1 MTDQPDQTQP
11 DQTKDEP
18 TVPPQD
24 QKAQPPRRKIQTQ
37 LSQIKKQVEGA
48 KISAQNTYKQAL
60 NKATETVDNFD
71 TWAVDRVNENLDKV
85 AETVDRS
92 RIEAQAKLQKSLK
105 QTQSTIQ
112 QKAKNTSDRLK
123 NVAQNVAQS
132 ALKKFKG

>member
-1 MTDQPDQTQP
+1 MTDQPDR
-11 DQTKDEP
+11 TKDDSVEP
-18 TVPPQD
+18 KA
-24 QKAQPPRRKIQTQ
+24 QKDQPPRQKIQIQ
-37 LSQIKKQVEGA
+37 LSQIKKQVEVA

-60 NKATETVDNFD
+60 NKATETVDRID

-92 RIEAQAKLQKSLK
+92 RLETQEKLQKSLK

-112 QKAKNTSDRLK
+112 QKAKNTGDRLK
-123 NVAQNVAQS
+123 NVAQS